1 MAKSKEKVKVEFVG
15 KSGDGVTGSMYYIT
29 YNDKQIL
36 LDAGLYQT
44 SGDDILKQYKVNHRN
59 YKVPFQELDA
69 VILSHFHIDHCGI
82 IPFLFARGY
91 RGNVYIPK
99 GNKLLARIMWEDS
112 LKIFESDCV
121 KLEKRYD
128 MSATPLYTQEDIEIA
143 LEHLVELPFGEDIVL
158 FDDLT
163 LHYYHA
169 SHIVN
174 AAQVRLSFKIG
185 ETTKVLGFTGDI
197 GSDIDKEYL
206 LPYEPMPYCDIV
218 LGECT
223 YGGSHK
229 THKQK
234 DRLKDIEKIK
244 CVVDQCCQHDTQKVI
259 FGSFSL
265 NRLQDILTTLYKIYG
280 EDETF
285 TTPVIIDAPLGWKIT
300 NIWDKLIEKDNDLW
314 KKVISWKNI
323 VWVGTY
329 EESQQWQ
336 KLQTSQVVITTSN
349 FLKAGRVVSWL
360 KSVLPNENA
369 RVCLCGYAG
378 DENSVAYQIQHCKKW
393 VMIDGERVRSRAN
406 VMQLTSFSSHACRSE
421 LLDRY
426 TTMPYNKIY
435 LVHGEKSGKEE
446 FAKLLREN
454 LSNAN
459 RSAKVHIPAMGD
471 SISF

>member
-1 MAKSKEKVKVEFVG
+1 MAKSKDKVKIEIVG

-36 LDAGLYQT
+36 LEAGLYQT

-59 YKVPFQELDA
+59 YHVPFLEIDA
-69 VILSHFHIDHCGI
+69 VIISHQHQDHFGI
-82 IPFLFARGY
+82 IPYLFARGY
-91 RGNVYIPK
+91 RGNVYIPQ

-128 MSATPLYTQEDIEIA
+128 MNATPLYTQEDIEIA
-143 LEHLVELPFGEDIVL
+143 LEHLVELPFGEDIVI

-244 CVVDQCCQHDTQKVI
+244 CVVDQCCQHDTQKVV

-285 TTPVIIDAPLGWKIT
+285 ATPIIIDAPLGRKIT

-323 VWVGTY
+323 VWVDTY

-349 FLKAGRVVSWL
+349 FLKAGRVVNWL

-406 VMQLTSFSSHACRSE
+406 IMQLTSFSSHACRSE

-446 FAKLLREN
+446 FAKLLRDS

>member
-1 MAKSKEKVKVEFVG
+1 MTKKDKVKIEFAG
-15 KSGDGVTGSMYYIT
+15 MNAEGVTGSMLYIT

-36 LDAGLYQT
+36 LEAGLYQT

-59 YKVPFQELDA
+59 YKIPFADLDA
-69 VILSHFHIDHCGI
+69 VIISHFHIDHCGI
-82 IPFLFARGY
+82 VPYLFARGY

-128 MSATPLYTQEDIEIA
+128 MNATPLYTQEDIEIA

-197 GSDIDKEYL
+197 GSNIDKEYL

-244 CVVDQCCQHDTQKVI
+244 CVVDQCCQHDTQKVV

-285 TTPVIIDAPLGWKIT
+285 ATPIIIDAPLGGKIT

-323 VWVGTY
+323 VWVDTY

-336 KLQTSQVVITTSN
+336 KLKTSQVVITTSN

-369 RVCLCGYAG
+369 RICLCGYAG

-446 FAKLLREN
+446 FAKLLRES

>member
-1 MAKSKEKVKVEFVG
+1 
-15 KSGDGVTGSMYYIT
+15 
-29 YNDKQIL
+29 
-36 LDAGLYQT
+36 
-44 SGDDILKQYKVNHRN
+44 
-59 YKVPFQELDA
+59 
-69 VILSHFHIDHCGI
+69 
-82 IPFLFARGY
+82 
-91 RGNVYIPK
+91 
-99 GNKLLARIMWEDS
+99 MWEDS

-128 MSATPLYTQEDIEIA
+128 MNATPLYTQEDIEIA

-285 TTPVIIDAPLGWKIT
+285 ATPIIIDAPLGMKISAL
-300 NIWDKLIEKDNDLW
+300 WDKLIEKDYDLW
-314 KKVISWKNI
+314 KKVSAWKNI
-323 VWVGTY
+323 VWVDTY

-369 RVCLCGYAG
+369 RICLCGYAG

-426 TTMPYNKIY
+426 TNMPYNKIY

-446 FAKLLREN
+446 FAKLLRDS
-454 LSNAN
+454 LSNAD
-459 RSAKVHIPAMGD
+459 RSAKVHIPVMGD

>member
-1 MAKSKEKVKVEFVG
+1 MAKKDKVKIEFVG
-15 KSGDGVTGSMYYIT
+15 TNAEGVTGSMMYIT

-36 LDAGLYQT
+36 LEAGLYQT
-44 SGDDILKQYKVNHRN
+44 SGDDILKQYKVNKRN
-59 YKVPFQELDA
+59 YRIPFADLDT
-69 VILSHFHIDHCGI
+69 VIISHFHMDHCGLV
-82 IPFLFARGY
+82 PYLFARGY

-112 LKIFESDCV
+112 LKIFESDCA
-121 KLEKRYD
+121 KLEKRYG
-128 MSATPLYTQEDIEIA
+128 MNATPLYTQEDIEFA
-143 LEHLVELPFGEDIVL
+143 LDHLVELPFGKDIVL
-158 FDDLT
+158 FDDLI
-163 LHYYHA
+163 LHFYHA

-174 AAQVRLSFKIG
+174 AAQMRLSFKIG

-197 GSDIDKEYL
+197 GSDIEKDYL

-234 DRLKDIEKIK
+234 DRLKDIEKMK
-244 CVVDQCCQHDTQKVI
+244 CVVDQCCQHDTQKVV

-285 TTPVIIDAPLGWKIT
+285 ATPILVDAPLGRKIT
-300 NIWDKLIEKDNDLW
+300 DVWSRLIEKDDSLW

-323 VWVGTY
+323 VWVDTY
-329 EESQQWQ
+329 EESQEWQ
-336 KLQTSQVVITTSN
+336 KLKTSQVVISSSN
-349 FLKAGRVVSWL
+349 FLKNGRIVSWL

-393 VMIDGERVRSRAN
+393 VIIDGERVRSRAN

-421 LLDRY
+421 LIDRY

-435 LVHGEKSGKEE
+435 LVHGEKSGKED
-446 FAKLLREN
+446 FAKLLRES

-459 RSAKVHIPAMGD
+459 RSAKVCIPTMGD
-471 SISF
+471 KITF

>member
-1 MAKSKEKVKVEFVG
+1 MAKKDKVKIEFAG
-15 KSGDGVTGSMYYIT
+15 MNAEGVTGSMLYIT

-36 LDAGLYQT
+36 LEAGLYQT

-59 YKVPFQELDA
+59 YKIPFDSLDA
-69 VILSHFHIDHCGI
+69 VVISHNHIDHVGLV
-82 IPFLFARGY
+82 PYLFARGY

-128 MSATPLYTQEDIEIA
+128 MNATPLYTQEDIEIA

-206 LPYEPMPYCDIV
+206 LPYEPMPYCDI
-218 LGECT
+218 LLAECT

-244 CVVDQCCQHDTQKVI
+244 CVVDQCCQHDTQKVV

-280 EDETF
+280 EDGTF
-285 TTPVIIDAPLGWKIT
+285 ATPIIIDAPLGMKISAL
-300 NIWDKLIEKDNDLW
+300 WDKLIEKDYDLW
-314 KKVISWKNI
+314 KKVSAWKNI
-323 VWVGTY
+323 VWVNTY

-369 RVCLCGYAG
+369 RICLCGYAG

-426 TTMPYNKIY
+426 TSMPYNKIY

-446 FAKLLREN
+446 FAKLLRES

>member
-1 MAKSKEKVKVEFVG
+1 MAKSKDKVKIEIVG

-36 LDAGLYQT
+36 LEAGLYQT

-59 YKVPFQELDA
+59 YHVPFSEIDA
-69 VILSHFHIDHCGI
+69 VIISHQHQDHFGI
-82 IPFLFARGY
+82 IPYLFTRGY

-121 KLEKRYD
+121 KLERRYD
-128 MSATPLYTQEDIEIA
+128 MNATPLYTQEDIEIA

-244 CVVDQCCQHDTQKVI
+244 CVVDQCCQHDTQKVL

-265 NRLQDILTTLYKIYG
+265 NRLQDILTILYKIYG

-285 TTPVIIDAPLGWKIT
+285 ATPIIIDAPLGMKISAL
-300 NIWDKLIEKDNDLW
+300 WDKLIEKDNDLW

-323 VWVGTY
+323 VWVDTY

-426 TTMPYNKIY
+426 TNMPYNKIY

-446 FAKLLREN
+446 FAKLLRES
-454 LSNAN
+454 LSNAD
-459 RSAKVHIPAMGD
+459 RSAKVHIPVMGD

>member
-1 MAKSKEKVKVEFVG
+1 MAKKDKVKIEFAG
-15 KSGDGVTGSMYYIT
+15 MNAEGVTGSMLYIT

-36 LDAGLYQT
+36 LEAGLYQT

-59 YKVPFQELDA
+59 YKIPFDSLDA
-69 VILSHFHIDHCGI
+69 VVISHNHIDHVGLV
-82 IPFLFARGY
+82 PYLFARGY

-128 MSATPLYTQEDIEIA
+128 MNATPLYTQEDIEIA

-265 NRLQDILTTLYKIYG
+265 NRLQDILTTLYKIYD

-285 TTPVIIDAPLGWKIT
+285 ATPIIIDAPLGEKIT

-323 VWVGTY
+323 VWVDTY

-360 KSVLPNENA
+360 KFVLPNENA

-393 VMIDGERVRSRAN
+393 VTIDGERVRSRAN

-426 TTMPYNKIY
+426 TNMPYNKIY

-446 FAKLLREN
+446 FAKLLRES
-454 LSNAN
+454 LSSAN
-459 RSAKVHIPAMGD
+459 RSSKVHIPAMGD

>member
-1 MAKSKEKVKVEFVG
+1 MAKKDKVKIEFAG
-15 KSGDGVTGSMYYIT
+15 MNAEGVTGSMLYIT

-36 LDAGLYQT
+36 LEAGLYQT

-59 YKVPFQELDA
+59 YKIPFADLDA
-69 VILSHFHIDHCGI
+69 VIISHFHIDHCGVV
-82 IPFLFARGY
+82 PYLFARGY
-91 RGNVYIPK
+91 HGNVYIPK

-128 MSATPLYTQEDIEIA
+128 INATPLYTQEDIEIA

-206 LPYEPMPYCDIV
+206 LPYEPMPYCDI
-218 LGECT
+218 LLAECT

-244 CVVDQCCQHDTQKVI
+244 CVVDQCCQHDTQKVV

-285 TTPVIIDAPLGWKIT
+285 ATPIIIT
-300 NIWDKLIEKDNDLW
+300 YRK
-314 KKVISWKNI
+314 
-323 VWVGTY
+323 G
-329 EESQQWQ
+329 
-336 KLQTSQVVITTSN
+336 
-349 FLKAGRVVSWL
+349 
-360 KSVLPNENA
+360 
-369 RVCLCGYAG
+369 
-378 DENSVAYQIQHCKKW
+378 
-393 VMIDGERVRSRAN
+393 
-406 VMQLTSFSSHACRSE
+406 
-421 LLDRY
+421 
-426 TTMPYNKIY
+426 
-435 LVHGEKSGKEE
+435 
-446 FAKLLREN
+446 
-454 LSNAN
+454 
-459 RSAKVHIPAMGD
+459 
-471 SISF
+471 

>member
-1 MAKSKEKVKVEFVG
+1 MAKKDKVKIEFAG
-15 KSGDGVTGSMYYIT
+15 MNAEGVTGSMLYIT

-36 LDAGLYQT
+36 LEAGLYQT

-59 YKVPFQELDA
+59 YKIPFDSLDA
-69 VILSHFHIDHCGI
+69 VVISHNHIDHVGLV
-82 IPFLFARGY
+82 PYLFARGY

-128 MSATPLYTQEDIEIA
+128 MNATPLYTQEDIEIA

-244 CVVDQCCQHDTQKVI
+244 CVVDQCCQHDTQKVV

-285 TTPVIIDAPLGWKIT
+285 ATPIIIDAPLGRKIT

-323 VWVGTY
+323 VWVDTY

-446 FAKLLREN
+446 FAKLLRES

>member
-1 MAKSKEKVKVEFVG
+1 MAKKDKVKIEIIG

-36 LDAGLYQT
+36 LEAGLYQT

-69 VILSHFHIDHCGI
+69 VIISHQHQDHFGI
-82 IPFLFARGY
+82 IPYLFARGY

-121 KLEKRYD
+121 KLEKRYN
-128 MSATPLYTQEDIEIA
+128 MNATPLYAQEDIEIA

-244 CVVDQCCQHDTQKVI
+244 CVVDQCCQHDTQKVV

-285 TTPVIIDAPLGWKIT
+285 ATPVIIDAPLGWKIT

-323 VWVGTY
+323 VWVDTY

-378 DENSVAYQIQHCKKW
+378 DEDSVAYQIQHSKKW
-393 VMIDGERVRSRAN
+393 VTIDGERVRNKAN

-446 FAKLLREN
+446 FARLLRES

>member
-1 MAKSKEKVKVEFVG
+1 MAKKDKVKIEFAG
-15 KSGDGVTGSMYYIT
+15 MNAEGVTGSMLYIA

-36 LDAGLYQT
+36 LEAGLYQT

-59 YKVPFQELDA
+59 YKIPFADLDA
-69 VILSHFHIDHCGI
+69 VIISHFHIDHCGVV
-82 IPFLFARGY
+82 PYLFARGY

-128 MSATPLYTQEDIEIA
+128 MNATPLYTQEDIEIA

-185 ETTKVLGFTGDI
+185 ETTKVLGFTADI

-244 CVVDQCCQHDTQKVI
+244 CVVDQCCQHDTQKVV

-285 TTPVIIDAPLGWKIT
+285 ATPIIIDAPLGRKIT
-300 NIWDKLIEKDNDLW
+300 DIWDKLIEKDNDLW

-323 VWVGTY
+323 VWVDTY

-369 RVCLCGYAG
+369 RICLCGYAG

-393 VMIDGERVRSRAN
+393 VMIDGERVKSRAN

-426 TTMPYNKIY
+426 TIMPYNKIY

-446 FAKLLREN
+446 FAKLLRES